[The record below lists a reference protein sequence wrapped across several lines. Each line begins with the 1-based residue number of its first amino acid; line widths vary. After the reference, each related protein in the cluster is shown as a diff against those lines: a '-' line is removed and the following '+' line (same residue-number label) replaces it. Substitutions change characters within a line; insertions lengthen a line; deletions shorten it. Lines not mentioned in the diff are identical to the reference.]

1 MKQPKKMKI
10 GILVQLKTTKTTKVT
25 DKNLLKRVEGDIYII
40 TVNMEEK
47 FKKRQI
53 EDMKSYMKE
62 KTTVP
67 TIINDKENTIIYA

>member
-1 MKQPKKMKI
+1 MKI
-10 GILVQLKTTKTTKVT
+10 GILVQLKTTKPTKVT
-25 DKNLLKRVEGDIYII
+25 DKNLLKSMEGDIYII

-62 KTTVP
+62 RTTVS